1 MQILTKFSSLNQLM
15 SQHRQLSAIMF
26 TDVEGYTAIME
37 ESEDQALILK
47 NRHRE
52 TLQREHKRFNGR
64 IIQYYGDGSLSIF
77 QSAVEAVECALAMQQ
92 VFRAEPKVPV
102 RMGIHIGDIIFDE
115 DQIFGDGVNLAS
127 RIESMGVA
135 GSILISDK
143 VNDEINNHPAFK
155 TYSAGV
161 YQFKNVKRKVEV
173 FVLDHEGLVTPGH
186 GTLQGKTAE
195 KKPGADTQSKTQ
207 QNGGSSNHRPSP
219 SIAVL
224 PFANLSNDPE
234 QEYFSAGVA
243 EEILNSLAGIKGL
256 KVAANTSAS
265 QFNLKDADLK
275 EIGEKLGVSTVLEGS
290 VRKHGNRLRVTVQL
304 VNVED
309 GFHLW
314 SEKYDRKFEDIFAI
328 QDEIARG
335 VTERLRLT
343 LLDRDRT
350 VATKGRT
357 HNSEAYELY
366 LKGRY
371 HINKRGVSIL
381 TGIHCFQLAID
392 LDPSFA
398 LAHTG
403 YADANLMAAFYGLLP
418 ASQVAP
424 RARKS
429 AETALRID
437 PSLSEPY
444 CSLGC
449 YYTCFEWNWKEAERC
464 FLTCIERNPR
474 YTQAHYWYGGLFLTW
489 VKGDFFRAETHGRI
503 ALELEPLSSI
513 CFGMFGSILHTSGK
527 FTEAYDACKTGLEL
541 DRDSFICQLFLGWSA
556 LSLHKFEEAVE
567 IFEQLH
573 KATGGYHLSQNALIV
588 TYCIVWKFQKATE
601 LRDDLKSRL
610 NKEYVSFAVLGLT
623 AAYIDELDEAFEYF
637 EKALEDRDP
646 MLLSLKH
653 EHWVPENLQEDAR
666 FQKLLDRV
674 GFPSAKVAV

>member
-1 MQILTKFSSLNQLM
+1 M

-26 TDVEGYTAIME
+26 TDIEGYTAIME
-37 ESEDQALILK
+37 ESEDKALILK

-52 TLQREHKRFNGR
+52 ILQKEHTRYNGR

-92 VFRAEPKVPV
+92 LFTSEPKVPV

-135 GSILISDK
+135 GSVLISDK
-143 VNDEINNHPAFK
+143 VNDEINNHPSFK
-155 TYSAGV
+155 TYSAGI

-173 FVLDHEGLVTPGH
+173 FVLDHEKLVKPEH
-186 GTLQGKTAE
+186 GTLQGKTSE
-195 KKPGADTQSKTQ
+195 KKA
-207 QNGGSSNHRPSP
+207 GGDAVVRPKKIPTSSDGKPPR

-224 PFANLSNDPE
+224 PFVNLSNDPE

-243 EEILNSLAGIKGL
+243 EEILNSLSSIKEL
-256 KVAANTSAS
+256 KVAASTSSS
-265 QFNLKDADLK
+265 QFNAKDADLK
-275 EIGEKLGVSTVLEGS
+275 EVGEKLGVSTVLEGS
-290 VRKHGNRLRVTVQL
+290 VRKYGNRLRVTVQL

-314 SEKYDRKFEDIFAI
+314 SEKFDRKFEDIFAI

-335 VTERLRLT
+335 VTEKLKLT
-343 LLDRDRT
+343 LLDNRRGI
-350 VATKGRT
+350 VPKGRT
-357 HNSEAYELY
+357 KNSEAYELY

-392 LDPSFA
+392 LDPDFA

-418 ASQVAP
+418 AKQVAP
-424 RARKS
+424 RAKKS

-437 PSLSEPY
+437 PSLCEPY

-464 FLTCIERNPR
+464 FITCIERNPR

-527 FTEAYDACKTGLEL
+527 FREAFEACKTGLEL
-541 DRDSFICQLFLGWSA
+541 DRDSFICHLFLGWSA
-556 LSLHKFEEAVE
+556 LSLRKFEDAVE

-573 KATGGYHLSQNALIV
+573 KATRGYHLSQNALIV
-588 TYCIVWKFQKATE
+588 AYCIVWKFHKASQ
-601 LRDDLKSRL
+601 LREDLKERL

-623 AAYIDELDEAFEYF
+623 AAFIDELDEAFEYF

-646 MLLSLKH
+646 MLLSLKY
-653 EHWVPENLQEDAR
+653 EHWVPDNLKEDER
-666 FQKLLDRV
+666 FQTLLDKV
-674 GFPSAKVAV
+674 GFPSTKVAV